1 MFEKLSYTSLQHYW
15 WFIIALL
22 GGALVF
28 LLFVQG
34 GQTLLNKLAKTEEE
48 KNVIINLFGHKW
60 EITFTTL
67 VTFGGAFFASFPLF
81 YSTSFGGAYWVW
93 MIILFAFILQAVSY
107 EYRKKANNFLG
118 QKTYESF
125 LMLNGIIAPIFLG
138 VAVSTFFTGSAFSID
153 KARIANL
160 NNNFHAVISQWE
172 SPWHGLEAIW
182 TTDNMAFLQ
191 NLALGLA
198 VFFLVRVIALL
209 YTKKMVDDANI
220 LKRANK
226 CLKRNSILFLI
237 FFLFWLIRLMLI
249 DGFAVNPST
258 REIFLEPHKY
268 FNNLIENPLL
278 LIFLLIGIVWVL
290 WGLFTGI
297 FKNDNYAF
305 WKTGIGTTIT
315 VMGLFFLAA
324 FNNTSYYPST
334 YDLQSSLTIANSS
347 SSRFTLIVM
356 SYVSLMVPFVIA
368 YIIWAWKSMDSHK
381 LSKKGIE
388 QEEIKY

>member
-125 LMLNGIIAPIFLG
+125 LMINGIIAPIFLG

-220 LKRANK
+220 LKRAHK
-226 CLKRNSILFLI
+226 CLKRNSILFLV

-258 REIFLEPHKY
+258 QEIFLQPHKY
-268 FNNLIENPLL
+268 FNNLIESPLL
-278 LIFLLIGIVWVL
+278 LVFLLIGIVLVL

-297 FKNDNYAF
+297 FKNDNNAF

-315 VMGLFFLAA
+315 VMGIFFLAA

-347 SSRFTLIVM
+347 SSRFTLVVM

-368 YIIWAWKSMDSHK
+368 YIIWVWKSMDSHK